1 MKKWLVVLLSSLFLI
16 ACSTS
21 NGKSDQSST
30 NEITD
35 SEEAG
40 IEVDKGLM
48 NVEITLPE
56 MFFDDDELADIEE
69 EMEKSH
75 NANVTK
81 NDDGS
86 ITVKMSNK
94 DHKQLMSDMQDEFME
109 TIDNVINEKDYQT
122 IKDITYN
129 RDFSE
134 FKVFVEKD
142 GFENSFDGIA
152 LFSIGFSSLLYQLF
166 DGKDIGKD
174 KVTMS
179 LIDEASNEEFEKVIY
194 PDVFDEIE
202 GLIDGNVDDELN
214 EE

>member
-1 MKKWLVVLLSSLFLI
+1 
-16 ACSTS
+16 
-21 NGKSDQSST
+21 
-30 NEITD
+30 
-35 SEEAG
+35 
-40 IEVDKGLM
+40 
-48 NVEITLPE
+48 